1 VDRYDEAGQKYLEAA
16 DWNENAST
24 TPYNLME
31 AAIAFNEAGNTD
43 RAIEIVDRVIE
54 EYPNSL
60 QSAEAKRM
68 KGLLTRST

>member
-1 VDRYDEAGQKYLEAA
+1 
-16 DWNENAST
+16 
-24 TPYNLME
+24 ME